1 MLRSTGFPPG
11 IAHGNNLCAELRA
24 PDSRILWA
32 ATPHFAVLT
41 LARLRRNVKKPFLI
55 KRTGTEFRNGTAN
68 TPDSRRTLTR
78 SRLCITCSPRRCA
91 FHLACSRDRHE
102 TRTFDVSMTSR
113 RQIARIRSILRRCRE
128 KISQPK
134 RAILMYLPDCEP
146 TSARRIAMVVR
157 SSRCRKLSRNI
168 GLNNGNQRSM
178 HKHVPLISRD

>member
-1 MLRSTGFPPG
+1 MLRPTGFPPD

-68 TPDSRRTLTR
+68 TPNSRWTLTR
-78 SRLCITCSPRRCA
+78 GGLCIACSPRRCA
-91 FHLACSRDRHE
+91 FLEMNTKHGRSMFRWRAVVKSRGFVRCFV
-102 TRTFDVSMTSR
+102 TV
-113 RQIARIRSILRRCRE
+113 ARFS
-128 KISQPK
+128 
-134 RAILMYLPDCEP
+134 YLSNCES
-146 TSARRIAMVVR
+146 TSARRIAMAVR

-178 HKHVPLISRD
+178 HKHVPLISHD